1 MAADAACSSGDLPV
15 TAEEAKLAA
24 VLGLATA
31 TVTTAVPAEL
41 AAAVPE
47 LPSAARGAK
56 HPCIAK
62 GAVKMK
68 SQIQNFGRIAL
79 GFYFFTQT
87 TLNTPAG
94 QDSLMICSNLLSGVL
109 LSLTIVPVPFGPE
122 NSLYSIGR

>member
-1 MAADAACSSGDLPV
+1 MGISSQIGLDPKAFQKWHSFLVAADAACSRGDLPV

-56 HPCIAK
+56 HPCVAK

-68 SQIQNFGRIAL
+68 SQIQNFGRIA
-79 GFYFFTQT
+79 
-87 TLNTPAG
+87 
-94 QDSLMICSNLLSGVL
+94 
-109 LSLTIVPVPFGPE
+109 
-122 NSLYSIGR
+122 